1 MNALRIGAGTIA
13 IAMATASLGSIA
25 QAHDHDHNH
34 GQEQTIIYSA
44 GQAAAPS
51 DSTSSGGA
59 SASEVSALHTE
70 IQAAV
75 EAEYD
80 SYLAPL
86 FVHFHENPELSFLEN
101 ETAARMAQELRDAG
115 VDVTEGVGGTGVVG
129 MLKNGD
135 GPLILMRAD
144 MDGLPVQEKSGL
156 DYASTAMQ
164 VGQDG
169 KEYPVMHAC
178 GHDVHITSLVGTAR
192 RLVAMKDKW
201 KGTIM
206 FIVQPAEERVGGA
219 KAMLA
224 DGLYERFGTPD
235 YALAFHVTSQLP
247 TGKVSAA
254 EGIQYSSADS
264 VDIKVPGI
272 GAHGA
277 SPHAGKDPVY
287 IASQIVT
294 ALQSIVSREVQPLQ
308 PAVITVGAFHAGS
321 KHNIISDLAELQLT
335 VRANSEDVR
344 AQLLESIERIAV
356 NIGKAHGLPDDLPV
370 EVVVSEGTPVTYN
383 DKELARR
390 LNNVMRRDLGSDVVE
405 EFEQKGMGAEDFAY
419 FVAESMGV
427 PGYYFAVGGTPQE
440 AFDAADN
447 GGPAVPSHHSPLFK
461 VEPRPSVTLGT
472 RAMVAAVLDLAPA

>member
-1 MNALRIGAGTIA
+1 MNIFRTAAATIALSLAGTPMIV
-13 IAMATASLGSIA
+13 MADDHAVDH
-25 QAHDHDHNH
+25 QA
-34 GQEQTIIYSA
+34 
-44 GQAAAPS
+44 
-51 DSTSSGGA
+51 
-59 SASEVSALHTE
+59 LK
-70 IQAAV
+70 AAV
-75 EAEYD
+75 EADYD

-101 ETAARMAQELRDAG
+101 ETAARMAEELRQAG
-115 VDVTEGVGGTGVVG
+115 VTVTEGVGGTGVVG
-129 MLKNGD
+129 MLENGE

-144 MDGLPVQEKSGL
+144 MDGLPVVEKSGL
-156 DYASTAMQ
+156 DYASTATQ

-192 RLVAMKDKW
+192 KLMEMKDKW
-201 KGTIM
+201 SGTIM

-235 YALAFHVTSQLP
+235 YALAFHVASVLP

-277 SPHAGKDPVY
+277 SPHAGRDPVY

-294 ALQSIVSREVQPLQ
+294 GLQSIISREVQPLQ
-308 PAVITVGAFHAGS
+308 PAVITVGSFHSGS

-335 VRANSEDVR
+335 VRANDEKVR
-344 AQLLESIERIAV
+344 AQLLESIKRIAV
-356 NIGKAHGLPDDLPV
+356 NTGKAHGLPDDMPV

-383 DKELARR
+383 NVALAKR
-390 LNNVMRRDLGSDVVE
+390 LNGVMKRDLGEDSFL
-405 EFEQKGMGAEDFAY
+405 EFRQQGMGAEDFSY
-419 FVAESMGV
+419 FVAEDMGV

-440 AFDAADN
+440 AFDAAEN

-461 VEPRPSVTLGT
+461 VSPRPSVTLGT
-472 RAMVAAVLDLAPA
+472 RAMIAAVLDLAPAD